1 MRGLLQGKRG
11 QGIATHKKQTDASD
25 LISRCRS
32 IPGTPRITIKHPM
45 YRSLVLTALVCSS
58 CSAWVFDGYQSAILK
73 KLSEGA
79 SAAALASAVL
89 LGGGPDVAGAV
100 DFGGSYSDP
109 NHPGCAR
116 LVAVEDDG
124 VALVSGA
131 DGNPGCSGG
140 DGRPWQ
146 LKGKVSGD
154 DKIFIDFSPKGGP
167 KDLTG
172 VWEAGKKPGIR
183 FPDGNKWTLEAKP

>member
-1 MRGLLQGKRG
+1 MHR
-11 QGIATHKKQTDASD
+11 
-25 LISRCRS
+25 
-32 IPGTPRITIKHPM
+32 PFV
-45 YRSLVLTALVCSS
+45 LVALACSS
-58 CSAWVFDGYQSAILK
+58 CSAWVFNGNPSSILD
-73 KLSEGA
+73 KLAQGA
-79 SAAALASAVL
+79 SAAAFSASMASALL
-89 LGGGPDVAGAV
+89 LGAGGPGVAGAV
-100 DFGGSYSDP
+100 DFTGSYSDP

-116 LVAVEDDG
+116 LIAVEDGG

-140 DGRPWQ
+140 EGRPWQ
-146 LKGKVSGD
+146 LKGKVAGD
-154 DKIFIDFSPKGGP
+154 EKIFIDFSPKGGP